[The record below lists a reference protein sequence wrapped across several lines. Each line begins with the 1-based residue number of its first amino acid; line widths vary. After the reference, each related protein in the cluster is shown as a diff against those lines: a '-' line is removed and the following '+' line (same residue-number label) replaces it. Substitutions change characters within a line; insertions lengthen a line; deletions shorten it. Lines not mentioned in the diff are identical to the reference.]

1 VKLGNSADEKCEI
14 LPEEYATEAVKKLGI
29 LECHKR
35 FKVGRESVE
44 DTRRG
49 VSTSESRPDEN
60 AEKLWNSC
68 CTDKQFSVGGMNEMS
83 NLDKGMEIKF
93 LKLICA

>member
-1 VKLGNSADEKCEI
+1 MKLGRSAEEKCEI

-29 LECHKR
+29 LEWHKR

-49 VSTSESRPDEN
+49 VSTNENRPDEN
-60 AEKLWNSC
+60 TEKLWSSYC
-68 CTDKQFSVGGMNEMS
+68 KERQFSVE
-83 NLDKGMEIKF
+83 GMEHV
-93 LKLICA
+93 